1 MYEDMSRDK
10 FINKLMNLKNSLIK
24 VQLVDGSV
32 IIGKLVGI
40 DPDYL
45 NMILEGPAK
54 EEGSAQENILIPGSS
69 ISYVKWV
76 KTVKGRENLE
86 KNILSL
92 LQREPNLTKEELARI
107 LNTDVNNVEKVI
119 RSLKR
124 KGLINYSSDKR

>member
-24 VQLVDGSV
+24 VQLVDGSI

-45 NMILEGPAK
+45 NMILEEPAK
-54 EEGSAQENILIPGSS
+54 EEGSTQENILIPGSS

-76 KTVKGRENLE
+76 KTVKRRENLE
-86 KNILSL
+86 KNVLSL

-124 KGLINYSSDKR
+124 KGLINYPSDKR